1 MKVQAGFIEQQH
13 VIRCFVLLNLIEPDD
28 ERKKP
33 IEPLAP
39 RCQRQTHG
47 VLLVFYANIED
58 IMPRTGNLLPIQLE
72 SHPELGIRFPI
83 IEKFIGDEVAGRL
96 QLRDVTLEIGC

>member
-1 MKVQAGFIEQQH
+1 
-13 VIRCFVLLNLIEPDD
+13 
-28 ERKKP
+28 
-33 IEPLAP
+33 
-39 RCQRQTHG
+39 
-47 VLLVFYANIED
+47 
-58 IMPRTGNLLPIQLE
+58 MPRTGNLLPIQLE